1 MMDILDSIKIEHI
14 WSNELFSQ
22 KSIAVKL
29 GIWDKLTDDERLHYE
44 RITPYEARLNGNDF
58 EGDFEEEAVYGEI
71 TKEGVFELN
80 KHIKSCDGVFY
91 DIGSGNGK
99 LLLQMAL
106 LSDFERYV
114 GVEIEKIR
122 YLYSLDI
129 KNQIGIENASFIN
142 DDVLNVDI
150 SDAGFIFLS
159 DVMFK
164 EDMRNKIF
172 KMIPSGCF
180 FTTFHDFKDCE
191 LLETLELEV
200 EWMKPKVPFKLY
212 KKK

>member
-14 WSNELFSQ
+14 WSNDLFSQ
-22 KSIAVKL
+22 KSIALKL
-29 GIWDKLTDDERLHYE
+29 GIWNSLTDTEQAYYE

-58 EGDFEEEAVYGEI
+58 EGEFEEEVVYGEV
-71 TKEGVFELN
+71 TKSGVFELN
-80 KHIKSCDGVFY
+80 NHIKSSGGVFY

-106 LSDFERYV
+106 ISDFDSYV

-122 YLYSLDI
+122 YLYSIDI
-129 KNQIGIENASFIN
+129 KNQIGIENVRFIN
-142 DDVLNVDI
+142 DDILNVDI
-150 SDAGFIFLS
+150 SDADFIFLS

-172 KMIPSGCF
+172 RMIPSGCL
-180 FTTFHDFKDCE
+180 FTSFNDFEDCD
-191 LLETLELEV
+191 LLEVLELEV

-212 KKK
+212 RKK

>member
-1 MMDILDSIKIEHI
+1 MMDILENIKVEHI
-14 WSNELFSQ
+14 WSNDLFSQ
-22 KSIAVKL
+22 KSIALKL

-44 RITPYEARLNGNDF
+44 SVTPYDAILNGKEF
-58 EGDFEEEAVYGEI
+58 EGEFQEEVVYGEI
-71 TKEGVFELN
+71 TKNGVFELN
-80 KHIKSCDGVFY
+80 NHIKSNGGVFY

-99 LLLQMAL
+99 LLLQMAII
-106 LSDFERYV
+106 SDFDSYV

-122 YLYSLDI
+122 YLYSIDI
-129 KNQIGIENASFIN
+129 KNQIGIENVRFIN
-142 DDVLNVDI
+142 DDILNVDI

-172 KMIPSGCF
+172 KMIPNGCL
-180 FTTFHDFKDCE
+180 FTAFHDFEDCD
-191 LLETLELEV
+191 LLEVLELEV

>member
-1 MMDILDSIKIEHI
+1 MDILDSIKIEHI
-14 WSNELFSQ
+14 WSNNLFSQ
-22 KSIAVKL
+22 KSIALKL
-29 GIWDKLTDDERLHYE
+29 GIWDNLTDEEKSYYE

-71 TKEGVFELN
+71 TKDGVFELN
-80 KHIKSCDGVFY
+80 KHVKSCDGVFY

-106 LSDFERYV
+106 LSDFERY
-114 GVEIEKIR
+114 GGIEIEKIR
-122 YLYSLDI
+122 YLYSMDI
-129 KNQIGIENASFIN
+129 KNQIGIESASFIN

-164 EDMRNKIF
+164 EDMRNRIF
-172 KMIPSGCF
+172 QMIPVGCIF
-180 FTTFHDFKDCE
+180 VAFHEFGHCDF
-191 LLETLELEV
+191 LGGIELEV
-200 EWMKPKVPFKLY
+200 EWMASKVPFKLY
-212 KKK
+212 RKK

>member
-1 MMDILDSIKIEHI
+1 MDILENIKVEHI
-14 WSNELFSQ
+14 WSNDLFSQ
-22 KSIAVKL
+22 KSIALKL

-44 RITPYEARLNGNDF
+44 SVTPYDAILNGKEF
-58 EGDFEEEAVYGEI
+58 EGEFQEEVVYGEI
-71 TKEGVFELN
+71 TKNGVFELN
-80 KHIKSCDGVFY
+80 NHIKSNDGVFY

-99 LLLQMAL
+99 LLLQMAII
-106 LSDFERYV
+106 SDFDSYV

-122 YLYSLDI
+122 YLYSIDI
-129 KNQIGIENASFIN
+129 KNQIGIENVRFIN
-142 DDVLNVDI
+142 DDILNVDI

-172 KMIPSGCF
+172 KMIPNGCL
-180 FTTFHDFKDCE
+180 FTAFHDFEDCE
-191 LLETLELEV
+191 LLEVLELEV

>member
-14 WSNELFSQ
+14 WSNDLFSQ
-22 KSIAVKL
+22 KSIALKL
-29 GIWDKLTDDERLHYE
+29 GIWNSLTDTEQAYYE

-58 EGDFEEEAVYGEI
+58 EGEFEEEVVYGEV
-71 TKEGVFELN
+71 TKSGVFELN
-80 KHIKSCDGVFY
+80 NHIKSSGGVFY

-106 LSDFERYV
+106 ISDFDSYV

-122 YLYSLDI
+122 YLYSIDI
-129 KNQIGIENASFIN
+129 KNQIGIENVRFIN
-142 DDVLNVDI
+142 DDILNVDI
-150 SDAGFIFLS
+150 SDADFIFLS

-172 KMIPSGCF
+172 KMIPSGCL
-180 FTTFHDFKDCE
+180 FTAFNDFEDCD
-191 LLETLELEV
+191 LLEVLELEV

-212 KKK
+212 RKK

>member
-1 MMDILDSIKIEHI
+1 MMDILENIKVEHI
-14 WSNELFSQ
+14 WSNDLFSQ
-22 KSIAVKL
+22 KSIALKL

-44 RITPYEARLNGNDF
+44 SVTPYDAILNGKEF
-58 EGDFEEEAVYGEI
+58 EGEFQEEVVYGEI
-71 TKEGVFELN
+71 TKNGVFELN
-80 KHIKSCDGVFY
+80 NHIKSNGGVFY

-99 LLLQMAL
+99 LLLQMVII
-106 LSDFERYV
+106 SDFDSYV

-122 YLYSLDI
+122 YLYSIDI
-129 KNQIGIENASFIN
+129 KNQIGIENVRFIN
-142 DDVLNVDI
+142 DDILNVDI

-172 KMIPSGCF
+172 KMIPNGCL
-180 FTTFHDFKDCE
+180 FTAFHDFEDCE
-191 LLETLELEV
+191 LLEVLELEV

>member
-1 MMDILDSIKIEHI
+1 MMDILENIKVEHI
-14 WSNELFSQ
+14 WSNDLFSQ
-22 KSIAVKL
+22 KSIALKL

-44 RITPYEARLNGNDF
+44 SVTPYDAILNGKEF
-58 EGDFEEEAVYGEI
+58 EGEFQEEVVYGEI
-71 TKEGVFELN
+71 TKNGVFELN
-80 KHIKSCDGVFY
+80 NHIKSNDGVFY

-99 LLLQMAL
+99 LLLQMAII
-106 LSDFERYV
+106 SDFDSYV

-122 YLYSLDI
+122 YLYSIDI
-129 KNQIGIENASFIN
+129 KNQIGIENVRFIN
-142 DDVLNVDI
+142 DDILNVDI

-172 KMIPSGCF
+172 KMIPNGCL
-180 FTTFHDFKDCE
+180 FTAFHDFEDCE
-191 LLETLELEV
+191 LLEVLELEV